1 MKILL
6 ADDEPDVLEFLS
18 FNLAIAGY
26 EVILANNG
34 KEAIELALKSKPYL
48 LVLDVMMPIHDGY
61 VVCQELRKYPE
72 FDTSIIIFLTAK
84 TEDEAQIQA
93 FNLGANDFIQK
104 PVKLNVF
111 LSRIHAIHNQWLK
124 KSEQKILKLKNLELD
139 LEKYSAKLDGIEL
152 VLARKEFKL
161 LYLLASTPGKV
172 FDRNQI
178 LESIWG
184 DEVIVGER
192 TVDVHVRKLREKVG
206 DSFIKTLKGVGY
218 KFEL

>member
-1 MKILL
+1 MRIGEAVKRTDKKDPLL
-6 ADDEPDVLEFLS
+6 KLFKDLRNE
-18 FNLAIAGY
+18 IA
-26 EVILANNG
+26 
-34 KEAIELALKSKPYL
+34 
-48 LVLDVMMPIHDGY
+48 H
-61 VVCQELRKYPE
+61 E
-72 FDTSIIIFLTAK
+72 FDVEVDINRVISTVS
-84 TEDEAQIQA
+84 E
-93 FNLGANDFIQK
+93 NLNALRDYANDFIQK